1 MLEDSG
7 PEGAGPG
14 APGLGASAG
23 FVFIFWGCSSDDGG
37 GPPWLAGTEKKGLTF
52 LVLD

>member
-14 APGLGASAG
+14 PGLGASAG